1 MKNRILII
9 FLICLISCN
18 KTVNTYI
25 EINAVQQVLNFYNG
39 VCIKYKG
46 FEVKN
51 EIKKQYFELEISKS
65 DLLENSIH
73 NIESHSANIAYLFYS
88 NLKNEKI
95 NYDEIRVKINLKEST
110 REFKYSTKELEE
122 VEKLQSDINK
132 INNYIISKDYNS
144 LQQKFSTSINIKTE
158 NIKQLFTLIENKYG
172 VVKKIQ
178 FQGFRFAHTDYGD
191 VIIFNEALC
200 LEKINAEINLIIKRD
215 NKQIIS
221 IEIP

>member
-18 KTVNTYI
+18 KTVNTDI

-88 NLKNEKI
+88 NLKNEKL

-110 REFKYSTKELEE
+110 QEFKYSAKELEE